1 MHKMITG
8 LFLLVITFSAYSNE
22 KVPAGLNDY
31 ITNLVNEASITL
43 NNSSLSQEAKIS
55 KARELIYN
63 NLDFNWMARYTLG
76 RNGVKTLSN
85 EQIREFIKIYS
96 KYVTKAYTDLIKDY
110 KGAKPKIVGVRALN
124 STDFMV
130 AMNIISNKGQDP
142 IKVEYLIREMKKDGK
157 GFFKVSDIITEGV
170 SLIGAQQDEFI
181 NTLKNEGFDQLIQNL
196 QSRS

>member
-157 GFFKVSDIITEGV
+157 GFFKVSDIITEGI
-170 SLIGAQQDEFI
+170 SLIGAQQDEFT

>member
-1 MHKMITG
+1 MITG

>member
-43 NNSSLSQEAKIS
+43 NNSRLSQEAKIS

-96 KYVTKAYTDLIKDY
+96 KYVTKAYTDLIKEY

-170 SLIGAQQDEFI
+170 SLIGAQQDEFT

>member
-1 MHKMITG
+1 MQKIITG
-8 LFLLVITFSAYSNE
+8 LFLLVITCSAYSNE

-31 ITNLVNEASITL
+31 VTNLVNEASITL
-43 NNSSLSQEAKIS
+43 NNSRLSQEAKIS
-55 KARELIYN
+55 KARKLIYN

-85 EQIREFIKIYS
+85 EQIREFTKIYS

-130 AMNIISNKGQDP
+130 AMNIISNKGQEP
-142 IKVEYLIREMKKDGK
+142 IKVEYLVREMKKDGK
-157 GFFKVSDIITEGV
+157 DIFKVSDIITEGV
-170 SLIGAQQDEFI
+170 SLVGAQQDEFT

>member
-1 MHKMITG
+1 MQKIITG

-31 ITNLVNEASITL
+31 VTNLVNEASITL
-43 NNSSLSQEAKIS
+43 NNSRLSQEAKIS
-55 KARELIYN
+55 KARELMYN

-85 EQIREFIKIYS
+85 EQIGEFTKIYS

-110 KGAKPKIVGVRALN
+110 KGEKPKIVGVRALN

-142 IKVEYLIREMKKDGK
+142 IKVEYLVREMKKDGK
-157 GFFKVSDIITEGV
+157 DIFKVSDIITEGV
-170 SLIGAQQDEFI
+170 SLIGAQQDEFT